1 LLFCIAVQA
10 GARRHLIQTQQQSE
24 ASKEVLGAVVLGECS
39 VTAVFGRHLRF
50 QRVDRSEDQPRG
62 GFRVP
67 QYCAFG
73 IGPEELATSVH
84 EFDARD
90 DAEALEKAL
99 PHFHDGLKRVEIW
112 CGSRKVGDVTPQ
124 KKVVPASESIR
135 GTA

>member
-1 LLFCIAVQA
+1 
-10 GARRHLIQTQQQSE
+10 
-24 ASKEVLGAVVLGECS
+24 
-39 VTAVFGRHLRF
+39 
-50 QRVDRSEDQPRG
+50 
-62 GFRVP
+62 VP

-90 DAEALEKAL
+90 DAEALEKAS

-124 KKVVPASESIR
+124 KKLFRLAISFAVPPSHPRRNAHLVRRKCGIWESNSC
-135 GTA
+135 TQWHLAALL